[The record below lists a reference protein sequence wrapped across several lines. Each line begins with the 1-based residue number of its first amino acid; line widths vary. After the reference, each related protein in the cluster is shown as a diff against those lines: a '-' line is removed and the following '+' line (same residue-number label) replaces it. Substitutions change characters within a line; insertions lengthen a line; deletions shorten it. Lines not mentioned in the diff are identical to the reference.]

1 MYNSLLLYRPRVIIF
16 YVALSYTPSIISC
29 KINHIII
36 CNILRCF
43 RLKILNNYT
52 MYIIHIVLYNMA
64 YVIAK
69 FRKYRQRE
77 YSLNSKFYDEKNK

>member
-1 MYNSLLLYRPRVIIF
+1 
-16 YVALSYTPSIISC
+16 
-29 KINHIII
+29 
-36 CNILRCF
+36 
-43 RLKILNNYT
+43 

-77 YSLNSKFYDEKNK
+77 YSLNSKFYDEKYK